1 MTMEL
6 QEQAKREMQ
15 TIADFLLYAKK
26 YAERHDRLMRDVTF
40 RIRLLTIVE
49 ILAELDGGKYPQFT
63 IHHYKQMIQQVHFV
77 RGYLDAFNNFFA
89 CDGADMVAVGGV
101 GMNTPTDEYVGEFAR
116 HAVEFANNHI
126 HTFQRFRELEI

>member
-1 MTMEL
+1 MEL
-6 QEQAKREMQ
+6 QEQAQREMQ

-26 YAERHDRLMRDVTF
+26 FAEKHERLMRDVTY

-49 ILAELDGGKYPQFT
+49 ILEQLGGGQYPQFRT
-63 IHHYKQMIQQVHFV
+63 HHYKQMVQQVHFV

-89 CDGADMVAVGGV
+89 HDGSDMVAVVGV
-101 GMNTPTDEYVGEFAR
+101 GMNNPTDEYVGEFAR

-126 HTFQRFRELEI
+126 HIFQRFRDLEI

>member
-6 QEQAKREMQ
+6 QEQAQREMQ

-26 YAERHDRLMRDVTF
+26 YAERHERLLRDVTF

-49 ILAELDGGKYPQFT
+49 ILAELQGGKYPQFT

-89 CDGADMVAVGGV
+89 HDAADMVAVGGV
-101 GMNTPTDEYVGEFAR
+101 GMNNPTDEYVGEFAR
-116 HAVEFANNHI
+116 YAAEFSNNNI
-126 HTFQRFRELEI
+126 RSFQNFRDLEV